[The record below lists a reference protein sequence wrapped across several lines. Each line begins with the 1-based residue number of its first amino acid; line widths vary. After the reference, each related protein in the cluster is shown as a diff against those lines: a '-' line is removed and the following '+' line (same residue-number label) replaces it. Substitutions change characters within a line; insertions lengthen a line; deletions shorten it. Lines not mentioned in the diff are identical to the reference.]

1 MPYATINST
10 AATKNTATI
19 SSTPTTDTAL
29 TKQVTVNTLQK
40 LKNSGEKFV
49 VIALYDAHMAAM
61 AQRCGVEVVLVGDS
75 LGMTVLGYD
84 STIPVTM
91 EHMIY
96 HVEAVARGNKKSL
109 IMGDL
114 PFMTYATPNDALR
127 NAARIMQAGAQ
138 MVKLEGGEWLVET
151 VRMLSERGIPVC
163 AHLGLTPQSVNK
175 FGGFRVQGRSQAQ
188 ADKIL
193 ADAQLLASAGAD
205 LLLMECIPA
214 TLATKITAAIPIPTI
229 GIGAGK
235 DTDAQVLVIN
245 DILGLTEQPPKFS
258 KNFLLEAN
266 DIPGAM
272 QKYVS
277 DVKAGIFPG
286 EENIFI

>member
-1 MPYATINST
+1 MPYGTINGPANSTST
-10 AATKNTATI
+10 AN
-19 SSTPTTDTAL
+19 TAL
-29 TKQVTVNTLQK
+29 TKNVTINTLHK
-40 LKNSGEKFV
+40 LKSAGEKFV
-49 VIALYDAHMAAM
+49 VISLYDAHMAAM
-61 AQRCGVEVVLVGDS
+61 AQRCGVEVVLIGDS

-91 EHMIY
+91 EQMIY

-109 IMGDL
+109 IIGDL
-114 PFMTYATPNDALR
+114 PFMTYATPDDAMR
-127 NAARIMQAGAQ
+127 NCMRIMQAGAH
-138 MVKLEGGEWLVET
+138 MVKLEGGAWLADT
-151 VRMLSERGIPVC
+151 VRMLSERGVPVC

-175 FGGFRVQGRSQAQ
+175 FGGFRVQGRDQEGAG
-188 ADKIL
+188 KML
-193 ADAQLLASAGAD
+193 ADAKLLADAGAD
-205 LLLMECIPA
+205 LLVLECVPA
-214 TLATKITAAIPIPTI
+214 ALGAQITREISIPTV
-229 GIGAGK
+229 GIGAGR

-272 QKYVS
+272 QKYVA

-286 EENIFI
+286 DVNIFS

>member
-1 MPYATINST
+1 MVRTDLPLTDEMIMPYGTI
-10 AATKNTATI
+10 
-19 SSTPTTDTAL
+19 TTDTSTTAL
-29 TKQVTVNTLQK
+29 TKAVTINTLRK
-40 LKNSGEKFV
+40 LKGTGEKFV

-109 IMGDL
+109 VIGDL
-114 PFMTYATPNDALR
+114 PFMTYATPEDAMH
-127 NAARIMQAGAQ
+127 NATRIMQAGAQ

-175 FGGFRVQGRSQAQ
+175 FGGFRVQGREQAQ

-193 ADAQLLASAGAD
+193 ADAKLLADAGAD
-205 LLLMECIPA
+205 LLVLECVPTA
-214 TLATKITAAIPIPTI
+214 LAARITAAIPIPTI

-235 DTDAQVLVIN
+235 ETDAQVLVIN

-272 QKYVS
+272 KKYVA
-277 DVKAGIFPG
+277 DVKAGVFPAAEHIF
-286 EENIFI
+286 